1 LFVCSIYLFGLFASV
16 FLCLFVCLFDC
27 LHFCLCRL
35 RWKVSVQLIGC
46 RFWLMCF
53 VALESLCTE
62 SRLRRTLTASPSPSR
77 K

>member
-1 LFVCSIYLFGLFASV
+1 
-16 FLCLFVCLFDC
+16 
-27 LHFCLCRL
+27 
-35 RWKVSVQLIGC
+35 
-46 RFWLMCF
+46 MCF